1 MGDGGIEGA
10 AALQARYPNAAAFL
24 FDGHARGGSGGQGAR
39 YDLKRI
45 PTGLDKPFIVAGGL
59 EPDNVFDA
67 IQATLPWGVDVS
79 SGIESV
85 PGIKDGEKMRRFVEE
100 VRKAVHL
107 VRPTLLQFHGR
118 EDDAFCRSFGVPYIK
133 AVAMGGEPPT
143 AAMLRSRYPGAVG
156 FLFDANAPGAPGGSG
171 QRFDLSRLP
180 ADLQAPML
188 LAGGLDPGNVF
199 EAVTTAL
206 PWGVD
211 VSSGIESAPGIKDGE
226 RMRHF
231 VEEVRRADCH
241 VEHSGD

>member
-1 MGDGGIEGA
+1 MPQPTMIPIQERHTLFRTRIKFCGMTRPGDVRLASELGVDAVGFVFA
-10 AALQARYPNAAAFL
+10 AGSPRRVHPQQARLMRLALGPLVDAVAL
-24 FDGHARGGSGGQGAR
+24 FM
-39 YDLKRI
+39 
-45 PTGLDKPFIVAGGL
+45 
-59 EPDNVFDA
+59 DN
-67 IQATLPWGVDVS
+67 G
-79 SGIESV
+79 
-85 PGIKDGEKMRRFVEE
+85 VEE
-100 VRKAVHL
+100 VRKAVRL

-143 AAMLRSRYPGAVG
+143 AAMLRSRHPGAAG

-199 EAVTTAL
+199 EAVTTVL

-211 VSSGIESAPGIKDGE
+211 VSSGIESEPGIKDGE